1 MDVSKSSLNPYA
13 SAYIPLARRGK
24 GNEGRPNEM
33 KPGKFVDGR
42 TTSIKHSEA
51 HKKLTDQSP
60 DEETEMDLA
69 YLAMSFPGV
78 SDQSISGVYYANGC
92 DVDASVHMLKQLELP
107 AEFFQQLPDT
117 LDIGDVVEFG
127 SSAESK
133 FVLPTVLSGEASGS
147 SSGTSKFMQ

>member
-42 TTSIKHSEA
+42 TTLIKHSEA

-92 DVDASVHMLKQLELP
+92 DVDASIHMLKQLEVILLMQNGNYIVYCGRGFSITKF
-107 AEFFQQLPDT
+107 EYNYVS
-117 LDIGDVVEFG
+117 VVTIMI
-127 SSAESK
+127 
-133 FVLPTVLSGEASGS
+133 LLINIRR
-147 SSGTSKFMQ
+147 